1 MPPILTAS
9 GMECLDNGVID
20 PQNFDLRLDHS
31 ISLRGMLRTEMSMA
45 PRTNLVVSI
54 ISLIGLTCVVLT
66 HWNQLGG
73 LPGTTGTSPKT
84 ALTAAAAAAAT
95 PAAED
100 PLFADIDSGAC
111 GTLAMRNDDPLV
123 LALQAQLKTDL
134 TPYCII
140 SRTSSKSEEKGAQTL
155 SFKLAEPTE
164 GISLSISPPP
174 SNQHQSPAERAVLS
188 VLSEIYRT
196 AHSNGGG
203 GGSGTANGTTAP
215 LVPEGIALIR
225 RPLPKT
231 APRSNEPLGKLQPAA
246 WMLDIGTDTG
256 LFTMHAAASGLHVLA
271 FDLQPACI
279 ALRHESLNAN
289 DGLQPRVRL
298 LNVGLGHRSSSGGN
312 NLTITVRPADHCL
325 GRSSQHDDSQLED
338 VPGGGEHG
346 SLPEAELRT
355 AGRQAVGTVV
365 SVPVVPLSN
374 FLEGRHVRAMRMSV
388 GGSEVHVLASALEL
402 IPTR

>member
-31 ISLRGMLRTEMSMA
+31 ISLRGMLRTEMYASMA

-54 ISLIGLTCVVLT
+54 LSLIDLVCVVLT
-66 HWNQLGG
+66 HWNQLGGLPGTSPKTAALAVGG

-95 PAAED
+95 TAAED

-111 GTLAMRNDDPLV
+111 GTLARRNDDPLV

-174 SNQHQSPAERAVLS
+174 SNQHQRRRRQR
-188 VLSEIYRT
+188 YR
-196 AHSNGGG
+196 
-203 GGSGTANGTTAP
+203 
-215 LVPEGIALIR
+215 
-225 RPLPKT
+225 
-231 APRSNEPLGKLQPAA
+231 
-246 WMLDIGTDTG
+246 
-256 LFTMHAAASGLHVLA
+256 
-271 FDLQPACI
+271 
-279 ALRHESLNAN
+279 
-289 DGLQPRVRL
+289 
-298 LNVGLGHRSSSGGN
+298 
-312 NLTITVRPADHCL
+312 
-325 GRSSQHDDSQLED
+325 
-338 VPGGGEHG
+338 
-346 SLPEAELRT
+346 
-355 AGRQAVGTVV
+355 
-365 SVPVVPLSN
+365 
-374 FLEGRHVRAMRMSV
+374 
-388 GGSEVHVLASALEL
+388 
-402 IPTR
+402 